1 MSNWKV
7 AAYLRLSIDD
17 GDKMESNSI
26 TNQKSLINL
35 YIEHEKDLKIK
46 DYYIDDGYSGTDF
59 ERPNFR
65 RLMNDIEKG
74 KINAIIVKDLSRFG
88 RNYIEV
94 GKYIE
99 EILPIYKIR
108 FIAVTDTID
117 SYKDPN
123 SINNV
128 IVPFKNLMNDEY
140 ARDISNKVKSILN
153 TKKENGEFIGN
164 SAPFGYLKDP
174 KDKHKFIVDEKASKI
189 VKKIYKMAL
198 DGYSKKAIVDNLN
211 KYGIPTP
218 RLYKVQEL
226 NFKYKITQSM
236 SIWDG
241 TKVDDI
247 LNNRTYTGVLEQGK
261 KRRISYKVH
270 KNIDVTSKEWTVV
283 ENHHKP
289 LISLEDFEKV
299 QDKIYGRDLRVQKN
313 GEYDLFAGHIMCADC
328 GNTLTKRKGKIH
340 DYYYCTSYIKQK
352 ECSKHTCQMKKL
364 KEMVLETINKQ
375 IEMAF
380 NIDKAIGYIT
390 KISGVDYDREIL
402 NNRLQNLKNKKI
414 KYMKLKEDLIID
426 LNDKIISE
434 DEYKTYKIDYEDNLK
449 KVDMEINKVENEL
462 KIVSQDNERNT
473 NWLNT
478 FKRTDNIDELSHKL
492 IREFIDCIYVHEDGN
507 ITIKFKYQ
515 DEFEEAINF
524 IKDNRKI
531 ILAKPVSVYC

>member
-74 KINAIIVKDLSRFG
+74 KINTIIVKDLSRFG

-462 KIVSQDNERNT
+462 KIVGQDNERNT
-473 NWLNT
+473 DWLNT
-478 FKRTDNIDELSHKL
+478 FKRRDNIDELSHKL
-492 IREFIDCIYVHEDGN
+492 IRW
-507 ITIKFKYQ
+507 KY
-515 DEFEEAINF
+515 N
-524 IKDNRKI
+524 N
-531 ILAKPVSVYC
+531 

>member
-1 MSNWKV
+1 MHNWKV

-35 YIEHEKDLKIK
+35 YIEHEKDMKIK

-59 ERPNFR
+59 ERPDFK
-65 RLMNDIEKG
+65 RLINDIEQG
-74 KINAIIVKDLSRFG
+74 KINTIIVKDLSRFG

-94 GKYIE
+94 GRYME
-99 EILPIYKIR
+99 EILPIYKVR
-108 FIAVTDTID
+108 FIAVTDSID

-140 ARDISNKVKSILN
+140 ARDVSNKVKSILN
-153 TKKENGEFIGN
+153 SKIENGEFIGN

-189 VKKIYKMAL
+189 VKKIFKMAL
-198 DGYSKKAIVDNLN
+198 DGYSKKLIVDNLN

-218 RLYKVQEL
+218 KLYKVQEL
-226 NFKYKITQSM
+226 NFKYKITKSLG
-236 SIWDG
+236 IWDG

-261 KRRISYKVH
+261 KRRISYKIH
-270 KNIDVTSKEWTVV
+270 KNIDVSSEEWTVV
-283 ENHHKP
+283 PNHHKP
-289 LISLEDFEKV
+289 LISKEDFEIV
-299 QDKIYGRDLRVQKN
+299 QDKIYSRDLRVQKN

-340 DYYYCTSYIKQK
+340 EYYYCTSYIKQK
-352 ECSKHTCQMKKL
+352 QCSKHTCQVKKL

-375 IEMAF
+375 IEMVF
-380 NIDKAIGYIT
+380 NIDKAIDYIT
-390 KISGVDYDREIL
+390 KMNGINYDTEIL
-402 NNRLQNLKNKKI
+402 NTRLESLKNKRN
-414 KYMKLKEDLIID
+414 KYMKLKEELIND
-426 LNDKIISE
+426 LNDKFINE
-434 DEYKTYKIDYEDNLK
+434 DEYNSYKKDYENNLKNVAIEINNVEKELQVVKIDNDKN
-449 KVDMEINKVENEL
+449 
-462 KIVSQDNERNT
+462 RN
-473 NWLNT
+473 WINT
-478 FKRTDNIDELSHKL
+478 FRDIENIDELNYRL
-492 IREFIDCIYVHEDGN
+492 VRDLIDCIYVHENGK

-515 DEFEEAINF
+515 DEFEEAIKF
-524 IKDNRKI
+524 IKDNRRI
-531 ILAKPVSVYC
+531 ILAKPVNVYC

>member
-74 KINAIIVKDLSRFG
+74 KINTIIVKDLSRFG

-247 LNNRTYTGVLEQGK
+247 LNNRTYTGALEQGK

-462 KIVSQDNERNT
+462 KIVGQDNERNT
-473 NWLNT
+473 DWLNT
-478 FKRTDNIDELSHKL
+478 FKRRDNIDELSHKL

>member
-74 KINAIIVKDLSRFG
+74 KINTIIVKDLSRFG

-462 KIVSQDNERNT
+462 KIVGQDNERNT
-473 NWLNT
+473 DWLNT
-478 FKRTDNIDELSHKL
+478 FKRRDNIDELSHKL